1 MNKFG
6 GHTLSGTFF
15 FLFGTWWTFAVW
27 LSYIRCRK
35 NKQCYLCRCSYA
47 VPGMNRKLSIEGL
60 VKIIGASA
68 CIVGDF
74 GRIFRPDQSLDEES
88 VQHHSMYAFFLLNGV
103 VDVIY
108 NAGFPFP
115 ANTDYVVLVLA
126 ITSEGLMLHLHL
138 HGKTLLNTQTHRLLV
153 YIVVAMIACLIAEMC
168 HPRSILASLGRAY
181 FCLLHGTWLW
191 QLAFILFSPLP
202 SYKPWDVN
210 SHMEAMLVAS
220 LFAWHM
226 MALLVYVG
234 VLGVAAWMVSR
245 MCGRSCAAVSVDA
258 DEVGDRREPLLKRG
272 I

>member
-1 MNKFG
+1 
-6 GHTLSGTFF
+6 
-15 FLFGTWWTFAVW
+15 
-27 LSYIRCRK
+27 
-35 NKQCYLCRCSYA
+35 
-47 VPGMNRKLSIEGL
+47 MNRKLSIEGL

-74 GRIFRPDQSLDEES
+74 GRIFRPDQSVDEES

-168 HPRSILASLGRAY
+168 RSPKHSGVPGSCLLLPSAWDVAMAARLHSLQPAAQLQALGR
-181 FCLLHGTWLW
+181 
-191 QLAFILFSPLP
+191 
-202 SYKPWDVN
+202 
-210 SHMEAMLVAS
+210 
-220 LFAWHM
+220 
-226 MALLVYVG
+226 
-234 VLGVAAWMVSR
+234 
-245 MCGRSCAAVSVDA
+245 
-258 DEVGDRREPLLKRG
+258 
-272 I
+272 